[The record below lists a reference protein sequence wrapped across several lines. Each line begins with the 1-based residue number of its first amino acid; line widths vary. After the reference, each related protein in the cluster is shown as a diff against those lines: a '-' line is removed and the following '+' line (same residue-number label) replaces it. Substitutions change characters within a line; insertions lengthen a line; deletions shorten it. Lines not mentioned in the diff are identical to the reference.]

1 MAKKIKFTSK
11 KNPKPSKLARAGG
24 DVQTSSIYYQGE
36 RIGSVEGNTRIILIC
51 DPKPVYLRLKE
62 PQDHRYAVN
71 YVKDTLNGYGITTI
85 FESNHNLKKRNH
97 DSTY

>member
-51 DPKPVYLRLKE
+51 DPKPVCFETKRTPR
-62 PQDHRYAVN
+62 PQVCSKLCQGTRSMDMGQLQSSN
-71 YVKDTLNGYGITTI
+71 QITT
-85 FESNHNLKKRNH
+85 
-97 DSTY
+97 

>member
-36 RIGSVEGNTRIILIC
+36 RIGSVEGNTRIMLIC

-71 YVKDTLNGYGITTI
+71 WVKEHAQELWEKYPFT
-85 FESNHNLKKRNH
+85 EKLKEEEKQ
-97 DSTY
+97 S

>member
-51 DPKPVYLRLKE
+51 DPKPVYLRLKRTPR
-62 PQDHRYAVN
+62 PQVCSKLGQRTRSMDMGQ
-71 YVKDTLNGYGITTI
+71 L
-85 FESNHNLKKRNH
+85 
-97 DSTY
+97 

>member
-36 RIGSVEGNTRIILIC
+36 RIGSVEGGHSYNTDMR
-51 DPKPVYLRLKE
+51 
-62 PQDHRYAVN
+62 PQ
-71 YVKDTLNGYGITTI
+71 TCL
-85 FESNHNLKKRNH
+85 FETKRTPRPQVCSKLGQGTRSM
-97 DSTY
+97 DMG

>member
-36 RIGSVEGNTRIILIC
+36 RIGSVEGNTRIMLIC
-51 DPKPVYLRLKE
+51 DPKNVYLRLKE

-71 YVKDTLNGYGITTI
+71 CVKEHAQWIWDNYNLRIKSQLKEK
-85 FESNHNLKKRNH
+85 ES
-97 DSTY
+97 

>member
-1 MAKKIKFTSK
+1 MEKKIKFTSK

-51 DPKPVYLRLKE
+51 DPKPVCLRLKE

-71 YVKDTLNGYGITTI
+71 YVKEHAQWIWDNYNLRIKSQLKEK
-85 FESNHNLKKRNH
+85 ES
-97 DSTY
+97 

>member
-51 DPKPVYLRLKE
+51 DP
-62 PQDHRYAVN
+62 
-71 YVKDTLNGYGITTI
+71 
-85 FESNHNLKKRNH
+85 NLFV
-97 DSTY
+97 

>member
-1 MAKKIKFTSK
+1 MKKIKFTSK

-51 DPKPVYLRLKE
+51 DPKPVYLRLKRIPR
-62 PQDHRYAVN
+62 PQVFSKLCQGTRSMDI
-71 YVKDTLNGYGITTI
+71 G
-85 FESNHNLKKRNH
+85 
-97 DSTY
+97 

>member
-1 MAKKIKFTSK
+1 MKKIKFTSK

-51 DPKPVYLRLKE
+51 DPKPVYLRLKNAV
-62 PQDHRYAVN
+62 DHRAAVN
-71 YVKDTLNGYGITTI
+71 WVKEHAQELWEKYPFTLKLKEEEK
-85 FESNHNLKKRNH
+85 ES
-97 DSTY
+97 

>member
-24 DVQTSSIYYQGE
+24 DVQTSSIYYQVE

-51 DPKPVYLRLKE
+51 R
-62 PQDHRYAVN
+62 PQ
-71 YVKDTLNGYGITTI
+71 TCL
-85 FESNHNLKKRNH
+85 FETKRTPRPQVCSKLGQGTRSM
-97 DSTY
+97 DMG

>member
-36 RIGSVEGNTRIILIC
+36 RIGSVEGNTRIILIW
-51 DPKPVYLRLKE
+51 R
-62 PQDHRYAVN
+62 PQ
-71 YVKDTLNGYGITTI
+71 TCL
-85 FESNHNLKKRNH
+85 FETKRTPRPQVCSKLGQGTRSM
-97 DSTY
+97 DMG